1 MPAQARQ
8 PGVHPATGTIA
19 AMPFDL
25 LIRGGTLIDG
35 TGAPGR
41 PADVG
46 VTGDRITAVGDLSA
60 VPDADAAT
68 VITADGL
75 VVAPGFIDPHNHSD
89 ASVLLDG
96 ALPSHL
102 HQGYT
107 TLVSGNC
114 GYTLAPLTPSARA
127 LLQPDLDTRHLHPS
141 WTTFAEYLDEVE
153 QQPLGPNVAF
163 LAGHGTIRAA
173 VLGPDA
179 RPPDDAELAAMVA
192 HAEEALAAGAFG
204 ISTGLIYPPGIHAGP
219 PEIAEFVAVVARRGG
234 LYATHMRNEAAG
246 VAAAIDEAI
255 STALAAERLAGQ
267 PARLQISHLKAAARS
282 VYGTAPALVA
292 QIDAARSAGLDA
304 AADQYP
310 YTAAHTTLATTLPP
324 DLLALDLDDAVA
336 VLRDP
341 AGRRRI
347 RDVHA
352 SGIPGWEN
360 VAADP
365 GWDGTVIAFSSTR
378 PEWNG
383 RSLAEIAATEGG
395 DPAELAMDLLADERL
410 AVDCVLHCMDEGDVE
425 AIMTVPWISV
435 CTDGEARRPDHR
447 VLGRGVPH
455 PRAYGS
461 TARVL
466 GRYVRERGILP
477 LETAVA
483 KLTSVPAA
491 QVGLRDRGIVRE
503 GWAADLVVF
512 DAAAVIDTATF
523 ERPASY
529 PAGIP
534 HVIVNGRLAV
544 RDGAET
550 GVRPGRLLRRA
561 S

>member
-1 MPAQARQ
+1 VTR
-8 PGVHPATGTIA
+8 ATGTIV

-25 LIRGGTLIDG
+25 LIRGGTLVDG

-41 PADVG
+41 RADVG

-60 VPDADAAT
+60 VPLADVAT
-68 VITADGL
+68 VITAEGL
-75 VVAPGFIDPHNHSD
+75 VVAPGFVDPHGHSD

-114 GYTLAPLTPSARA
+114 GYTLAPLTSASRA
-127 LLQPDLDTRHLHPS
+127 LLGPDLATRELDPV
-141 WTTFAEYLDEVE
+141 WTTFAEYLDVVE
-153 QQPLGPNVAF
+153 RQPLGPNAAF

-173 VLGPDA
+173 VMGPDD
-179 RPPDDAELAAMVA
+179 RPPDHAELAAMVG
-192 HAEEALAAGAFG
+192 HAEAALDAGAFG
-204 ISTGLIYPPGIHAGP
+204 ISTGLIYPPGIHAEP
-219 PEIAEFVAVVARRGG
+219 PELAELVAVAVRRGG
-234 LYATHMRNEAAG
+234 VYATHMRNEAAG

-255 STALAAERLAGQ
+255 LTARAAERIAGH

-282 VYGTAPALVA
+282 VYGTGPALVA
-292 QIDAARSAGLDA
+292 QIEAARAAGLDA

-310 YTAAHTTLATTLPP
+310 YTAAHTTLATILPP

-347 RDVHA
+347 RDVQA
-352 SGIPGWEN
+352 SGIPDWEN

-365 GWDGTVIAFSSTR
+365 GWEGTVIAFSATR

-383 RSLAEIAATEGG
+383 RSLAEIAANEGG
-395 DPAELAMDLLADERL
+395 DPAELAMDVLADERL

-425 AIMTVPWISV
+425 AIMAVPWIAV
-435 CTDGEARRPDHR
+435 CTDGEARRPDHP

-466 GRYVRERGILP
+466 GRYVRERGVVP

-483 KLTSVPAA
+483 KLTGVPAA

-503 GWAADLVVF
+503 GWAADIVVF
-512 DAAAVIDTATF
+512 NAATVIDKATF

-529 PAGIP
+529 PVGIP

-544 RDGAET
+544 RDGVET
-550 GVRPGRLLRRA
+550 GARPGRLLRRG